1 MLYQKYYPTHPTRK
15 NWLYTYNYGEAG
27 FNLYAGEH
35 ASTENTLTPLFQ
47 ISRENH
53 LTLGNLHDSNQAV
66 YHKALSSCLLM
77 GMLAFAATVIVWMI
91 LRNTL
96 ASAQEQGRKRTG
108 ILQALGVTKAQM
120 YRGQAFQALRDWLI
134 AMVGAHGV
142 LALAGLISGWM
153 QRMGQGFSLM
163 ALLQAI
169 VREDLAAYPWMLH
182 VGLCLLELPV
192 LLLFHLLA
200 LRGPLQSSPTENI
213 RS

>member
-1 MLYQKYYPTHPTRK
+1 MPGNR
-15 NWLYTYNYGEAG
+15 
-27 FNLYAGEH
+27 
-35 ASTENTLTPLFQ
+35 
-47 ISRENH
+47 RENH

-108 ILQALGVTKAQM
+108 ILQALGVTTAQM

-142 LALAGLISGWM
+142 LALAVLISGWM

-163 ALLQAI
+163 ALLWKGGLPCGERKEYSI
-169 VREDLAAYPWMLH
+169 LH
-182 VGLCLLELPV
+182 VLPYRR
-192 LLLFHLLA
+192 
-200 LRGPLQSSPTENI
+200 RGGPMCPPVADITNSP
-213 RS
+213 